1 MKEYFHIGERIFW
14 RPDYFYAEEY
24 NQTMDEFYQRIE
36 DLKQALAGQKLVI
49 FVGAGVSRNS
59 NLPTWGQMVQ
69 TFAERIGYP
78 SIERLAM
85 EEYIRIPQY
94 YYCMDESEG
103 HRDYYQLLRDLIP
116 RNAKSNIL
124 DELIVSLGP
133 RHLVTTNYDKLLDQI
148 ADGYEVIREDRDL
161 LKGTANQYL
170 IKMHGDIDQI
180 EKLVFKEEDYL
191 YYSETHRLMEVF
203 LKSLLIDHVFLFV
216 GYSLN
221 DYNLKTFVSWIEYIA
236 QEMKVKD
243 GMHKNYF
250 LSSSEQAEK
259 DYLQKYYEGKGLEVI
274 NLYNLP
280 EEVKDQTWRVPLEE
294 DLGRRT
300 YVVLE
305 LLKNGNTEIC

>member
-1 MKEYFHIGERIFW
+1 
-14 RPDYFYAEEY
+14 
-24 NQTMDEFYQRIE
+24 MDEFYQRIE
-36 DLKQALAGQKLVI
+36 DLKQALAMQKLVI

-69 TFAERIGYP
+69 VFAEHIGYP

-94 YYCMDESEG
+94 FYCMDESEN
-103 HRDYYQLLRDLIP
+103 HKDYYQIIRELVPRD
-116 RNAKSNIL
+116 AKANIL
-124 DELIVSLGP
+124 DELIVSLNP

-148 ADGYEVIREDRDL
+148 ADGYEIIREGKQL
-161 LKGTANQYL
+161 LRGTANQYL
-170 IKMHGDIDQI
+170 IKMHGDIDHV

-191 YYSETHRLMEVF
+191 NYSETHRLMEVF
-203 LKSLLIDHVFLFV
+203 LKALLIDHVFLFV

-236 QEMKVKD
+236 QEMRAKD

-250 LSSSEQAEK
+250 LSSSVQAEK

-280 EEVKDQTWRVPLEE
+280 PEVKARAEEVTLAE

-300 YVVLE
+300 YAVLE
-305 LLKNGNTEIC
+305 LLKS

>member
-1 MKEYFHIGERIFW
+1 MNSRTIK
-14 RPDYFYAEEY
+14 
-24 NQTMDEFYQRIE
+24 EFYERIE
-36 DLKQALAGQKLVI
+36 DLRTALEREKLVI

-59 NLPTWGQMVQ
+59 KLPTWGQMVQ
-69 TFAERIGYP
+69 VFAERIGYP

-94 YYCMDESEG
+94 FYCMDESEG
-103 HRDYYQLLRDLIP
+103 HSEYYKILRELIP
-116 RNAKSNIL
+116 ADAKANIL
-124 DELIVSLGP
+124 DELIVSLHP
-133 RHLVTTNYDKLLDQI
+133 RHLVTTNYDNLLDQI
-148 ADGYEVIREDRDL
+148 AEDYEVIIEDKQL

-170 IKMHGDIDQI
+170 IKMHGDIAQA
-180 EKLVFKEEDYL
+180 EKLIFKEEDYL

-250 LSSSEQAEK
+250 LSSSVHAEK

-280 EEVKDQTWRVPLEE
+280 SEVKMRAEQLPLEE
-294 DLGRRT
+294 DLGRRA
-300 YVVLE
+300 YAVLE
-305 LLKNGNTEIC
+305 LLKKSKTPQ

>member
-1 MKEYFHIGERIFW
+1 M
-14 RPDYFYAEEY
+14 
-24 NQTMDEFYQRIE
+24 NEFYKRIE
-36 DLKQALAGQKLVI
+36 DLKQALARQKLVI

-59 NLPTWGQMVQ
+59 GLPTWGQMVQ

-103 HRDYYQLLRDLIP
+103 HKNYYQLLRDLIAVD
-116 RNAKSNIL
+116 AKSNIL
-124 DELIVSLGP
+124 DELIVSLNP

-148 ADGYEVIREDRDL
+148 ADNYEVIREDREL

-170 IKMHGDIDQI
+170 IKMHGDIDQV

-236 QEMKVKD
+236 QEMRFKD

-250 LSSSEQAEK
+250 VSSSVHAEK
-259 DYLQKYYEGKGLEVI
+259 DYLQKYYEAKGLEVI

-280 EEVKDQTWRVPLEE
+280 KEVKDQTWRVPLEE

-305 LLKNGNTEIC
+305 SLK

>member
-1 MKEYFHIGERIFW
+1 
-14 RPDYFYAEEY
+14 
-24 NQTMDEFYQRIE
+24 
-36 DLKQALAGQKLVI
+36 
-49 FVGAGVSRNS
+49 
-59 NLPTWGQMVQ
+59 
-69 TFAERIGYP
+69 
-78 SIERLAM
+78 
-85 EEYIRIPQY
+85 
-94 YYCMDESEG
+94 
-103 HRDYYQLLRDLIP
+103 
-116 RNAKSNIL
+116 
-124 DELIVSLGP
+124 
-133 RHLVTTNYDKLLDQI
+133 
-148 ADGYEVIREDRDL
+148 
-161 LKGTANQYL
+161 
-170 IKMHGDIDQI
+170 
-180 EKLVFKEEDYL
+180 
-191 YYSETHRLMEVF
+191 MEVF

-305 LLKNGNTEIC
+305 LLKNGNTEIY

>member
-1 MKEYFHIGERIFW
+1 MNSRTIK
-14 RPDYFYAEEY
+14 
-24 NQTMDEFYQRIE
+24 EFYERIE
-36 DLKQALAGQKLVI
+36 DLRTALEREKLVI

-59 NLPTWGQMVQ
+59 KLPTWGQMVQ
-69 TFAERIGYP
+69 VFAERIGYP

-85 EEYIRIPQY
+85 EEYILIPQY
-94 YYCMDESEG
+94 FYCMDESEG
-103 HRDYYQLLRDLIP
+103 HSEYYKILRELIP
-116 RNAKSNIL
+116 ADAKANIL
-124 DELIVSLGP
+124 DELIVSLHP
-133 RHLVTTNYDKLLDQI
+133 RHLVTTNYDNLLDQI
-148 ADGYEVIREDRDL
+148 AEDYEVIREDKQL

-170 IKMHGDIDQI
+170 IKMHGDIAQA
-180 EKLVFKEEDYL
+180 EKLIFKEEDYL

-250 LSSSEQAEK
+250 LSSSVHAEK
-259 DYLQKYYEGKGLEVI
+259 DYLRKYYEGKGLEVI

-280 EEVKDQTWRVPLEE
+280 PEVKMRAEQLPLEE
-294 DLGRRT
+294 DLGRRA
-300 YVVLE
+300 YAVLV
-305 LLKNGNTEIC
+305 